1 MVRLVQAAAV
11 HSLQVPAIL
20 GRSLPSSYQTSE
32 SYPSPCHASRAVGE
46 SRLARVR
53 YIHHC
58 VLHLRMGE
66 NANAEDRTNLP
77 GAIPKLDMEIVLEAQ
92 SA

>member
-1 MVRLVQAAAV
+1 
-11 HSLQVPAIL
+11 
-20 GRSLPSSYQTSE
+20 
-32 SYPSPCHASRAVGE
+32 
-46 SRLARVR
+46 
-53 YIHHC
+53 
-58 VLHLRMGE
+58 MGE